1 MGARRGSATVLREV
15 ARGVV
20 GGAVGTGAMA
30 LTARLHRELHARR
43 DGIRV
48 DEIEEIL
55 DYDDSE
61 HVVIAAST
69 LLQHVIGWAPRSAR
83 GRQTLFWL
91 VHWGYGSAVGVGHV
105 ALRRVLGREP
115 GPGLAFFVGCQTMA
129 LGLFPVLG
137 ETPPPW
143 RWERRLLVTSMVQH
157 AVYAGGVAAT
167 NTATARLVDTRPRR
181 RAWSLRHS
189 AREAFGR

>member
-1 MGARRGSATVLREV
+1 MRARRGTADILREA

-20 GGAVGTGAMA
+20 CGAVGTGAMA

-43 DGIRV
+43 HGIRV
-48 DEIEEIL
+48 DEIEEIEEIL

-69 LLQHVIGWAPRSAR
+69 LLQHVIGWAPRSER
-83 GRQTLFWL
+83 GRRTLFWL
-91 VHWGYGSAVGVGHV
+91 VHWGYGSTVGVGHL

-115 GPGLAFFVGCQTMA
+115 GPGLAFFAGCQTMA

-143 RWERRLLVTSMVQH
+143 RWERHLLVTSTVQH
-157 AVYAGGVAAT
+157 AVYAGGVAAA
-167 NTATARLVDTRPRR
+167 NTATARLVDTRSRR
-181 RAWSLRHS
+181 RGWPLRLS
-189 AREAFGR
+189 GR

>member
-1 MGARRGSATVLREV
+1 MKARREGAEVLHEV

-20 GGAVGTGAMA
+20 GGAVGTAAMS
-30 LTARLHRELHARR
+30 LTARLHREIHARR

-61 HVVIAAST
+61 HVVIAASA
-69 LLQHVIGWAPRSAR
+69 LLTRVIGWAPRSER
-83 GRQTLFWL
+83 GRTALFWL
-91 VHWGYGSAVGVGHV
+91 VHWGYGSAVGAGHV
-105 ALRRVLGREP
+105 GLQRVLGREP
-115 GPGLAFFVGCQTMA
+115 APGLAFFAGCQTMA

-157 AVYAGGVAAT
+157 AVYAGAVAAT
-167 NTATARLVDTRPRR
+167 NTATARPTRR
-181 RAWSLRHS
+181 RAWSFRRS
-189 AREAFGR
+189 ARSWPRR